1 MDAPLQANSISKF
14 KLTTYS
20 FRLEG
25 LKAKGKIQSIG
36 IFSFYDSFS
45 LIPGLSNGQGNSTLT
60 NVIAFLHLAEKMRF
74 LFDEMKEE
82 QK

>member
-1 MDAPLQANSISKF
+1 MDAPLQANPISKF
-14 KLTTYS
+14 TLKTYS

-25 LKAKGKIQSIG
+25 LKSKGKMQTVG
-36 IFSFYDSFS
+36 VFSFYDSYS
-45 LIPGLSNGQGNSTLT
+45 LVPGLSSGQGNSTLT
-60 NVIAFLHLAEKMRF
+60 NMIAFLHLAEKMRF